1 VFIGQQLQ
9 AFVTAAHVTSQEGQ
23 KTAADFKL
31 QVLPFI
37 LHVVGGLLQNT
48 ANGHFHSGDRMSKKA
63 MTVHRATLALV
74 AALAASG
81 AAAQVPPPVS
91 GVLNLTTTASVEV
104 TKDVLGIV
112 FSTTRDGADAQA
124 VQSALKQALDAAL
137 AEAKKIA
144 KPGQAEVQTGNFSL
158 YPRYSNPSNPKAS
171 GQPSIIGWQGTAELQ
186 VQGKDAAAIAQ
197 LSGRVTTMS
206 IARVGY
212 TLSKEAREKV
222 EAEVTARAI
231 ADWRAK
237 AQQMS
242 QQFGYGGY
250 TVREVNVATNEQ
262 GGGPVPMMMSRVK
275 AMTAANEALPT
286 EAGKGDVTA
295 TVSGSALMMK

>member
-1 VFIGQQLQ
+1 
-9 AFVTAAHVTSQEGQ
+9 
-23 KTAADFKL
+23 
-31 QVLPFI
+31 
-37 LHVVGGLLQNT
+37 
-48 ANGHFHSGDRMSKKA
+48 MSKKA
-63 MTVHRATLALV
+63 RSRLATLLALS
-74 AALAASG
+74 AALGVGG
-81 AAAQVPPPVS
+81 AAAQVQTPPVA
-91 GVLNLTTTASVEV
+91 GVLNLTTSASVEV
-104 TKDVLGIV
+104 TKDVLTVV
-112 FSTTRDGADAQA
+112 FSSTRDGADAQA

-137 AEAKKIA
+137 AEAKKMA
-144 KPGQAEVQTGNFSL
+144 RPGQAEVQTGNFSL
-158 YPRYSNPSNPKAS
+158 YPRYGNPKSS

-197 LSGRVTTMS
+197 LTGRVSTMS

-250 TVREVNVATNEQ
+250 TVREVNVATNEP
-262 GGGPVPMMMSRVK
+262 GGGPVPVMARMTMAK
-275 AMTAANEALPT
+275 AADESLPT
-286 EAGKGDVTA
+286 EAGKGEVTA
-295 TVSGSALMMK
+295 TVSGSAQMTR

>member
-1 VFIGQQLQ
+1 MPNK
-9 AFVTAAHVTSQEGQ
+9 A
-23 KTAADFKL
+23 KT
-31 QVLPFI
+31 
-37 LHVVGGLLQNT
+37 
-48 ANGHFHSGDRMSKKA
+48 FHRS
-63 MTVHRATLALV
+63 TLALA
-74 AALAASG
+74 AALGSSAAM
-81 AAAQVPPPVS
+81 AQAQPPVS
-91 GVLNLTTTASVEV
+91 GVINLTTTASVEV
-104 TKDVLGIV
+104 TKDVLGVV

-158 YPRYSNPSNPKAS
+158 YPRYGNPKTT

-231 ADWRAK
+231 AEWRTK
-237 AQQMS
+237 AQQLS

-262 GGGPVPMMMSRVK
+262 AGQPVPMMMSRAK
-275 AMTAANEALPT
+275 AMSTGDEALPT

-295 TVSGSALMMK
+295 TVSGSAQMTK